1 MGLKILGP
9 YGRPGSNPGGVTT
22 LSERWSGID
31 IIGHI
36 ATVTIGGHRLR
47 LPIHGQIYSS
57 TLIGIEVIYLGDIC
71 EIDIVDVE
79 DIGESRESH

>member
-1 MGLKILGP
+1 
-9 YGRPGSNPGGVTT
+9 
-22 LSERWSGID
+22 
-31 IIGHI
+31 
-36 ATVTIGGHRLR
+36 VTIGGHRLR